1 MALDALNQLSP
12 RTRAAFML
20 VRFEGLSYKAT
31 AAQLGISVSAVE
43 KHVTKALR
51 IVSIRLQEI
60 DERQPTTNR
69 SFR

>member
-1 MALDALNQLSP
+1 M
-12 RTRAAFML
+12 
-20 VRFEGLSYKAT
+20 SYKAT

-51 IVSIRLQEI
+51 VVSARLQEF
-60 DERQPTTNR
+60 DERQPATKR